1 MNGAAKIALSK
12 RSNIPPW
19 PGIIL
24 PLSLTNAWRLY
35 FDSTKSPKVPNI
47 LTKTLIINQFEKLKE
62 GAISAIK

>member
-35 FDSTKSPKVPNI
+35 FDSTKSPIEPNI
-47 LTKTLIINQFEKLKE
+47 EAINETT
-62 GAISAIK
+62 IN